1 MGGVTRTEA
10 VRSLQH
16 ANLADCGRG
25 RCKCRCRGRGSSF
38 EERRLEGAE
47 KRKGKKKEREEFGL
61 VEAHQDGYQEIKQY
75 RFKSKSTLLHSLC
88 HGLFFFHCLGR

>member
-1 MGGVTRTEA
+1 MAEADADADADAEA
-10 VRSLQH
+10 VVVP
-16 ANLADCGRG
+16 
-25 RCKCRCRGRGSSF
+25 F

-61 VEAHQDGYQEIKQY
+61 VETHQDGCQEIKQY

-88 HGLFFFHCLGR
+88 HGLFFHCLGR